1 MTTNEYLQPCG
12 RRLSGDQAGYGRC
25 VTGITRAEGATCVVT
40 AGTDVP
46 WMSSREHA
54 LEYRDQVSVVLTA
67 ASKYKRCPEKLAR
80 SGQCRDHGPLP
91 REQSMARTAIHPG
104 QHFAEQI
111 KVPGM
116 SATEFG
122 RRLKVPINRITGIL
136 NGQRAVTGDS
146 ALRLPR
152 LQESEKSAP
161 RRSQSRVA

>member
-1 MTTNEYLQPCG
+1 
-12 RRLSGDQAGYGRC
+12 
-25 VTGITRAEGATCVVT
+25 
-40 AGTDVP
+40 
-46 WMSSREHA
+46 
-54 LEYRDQVSVVLTA
+54 
-67 ASKYKRCPEKLAR
+67 
-80 SGQCRDHGPLP
+80 
-91 REQSMARTAIHPG
+91 MARTAIHPG